1 MSFLYP
7 SFLYGLLALAIPI
20 IVHLF
25 NFRKARRIYFS
36 NNKFLQDVKKASSS
50 KLKIKHYLILA
61 SRLLFVFFLVIT
73 FAQPFI
79 PPPEENPGTGSA
91 VIYLDN
97 SYSMSGKVGDNISG
111 FEAGLKYLKDILELY
126 PSVTDYKVIT
136 NDFNPFSNTYKSVDE
151 IDDLITEMEM
161 TGIPRQFQDVYNRM
175 TSDGSLGNQDD
186 LFFISDFQ
194 HSTFGDV
201 SEIEIDS
208 GNRFYIV
215 PVHLEATTNVVIDS
229 IFLENPF
236 LMQSEKNTL
245 NIILRN
251 HGNTDVDGLLMKLLV
266 NSVQT
271 SSAVVNLPAG
281 GKEMLEID
289 LNFKLE
295 PVNLCQVSIEDYPV
309 TFDNDFYFVLEL
321 SNRISVVEIKT
332 TDSVSVVQ
340 KVYSNTSLFNFQ
352 AFNIRNVDYS
362 ILRNADVVILNEL
375 DKMDGVITQVLSE
388 YHNNGGSILIIPSP
402 MIHID
407 SFNKLLPG
415 ISKIPFSTEN
425 KSKIESPDMNNP
437 FFTEIFDT
445 NNEEFIMPVAVPILK
460 PGPGIHPLL
469 SFPNRESFL
478 SYREGIGRFYLMTSP
493 LKDDFTDFHRHAL
506 FVPVMY
512 KMGIVAKK
520 DFNQL
525 YFSIGQDQVILSL
538 DSIDRE
544 ALIRLKKEGQ
554 EIIPSQRFV
563 GDKLLLEIPR
573 HELTSGFYK
582 LEIGTKTITTL
593 AFNTDQKESIL
604 DQIPQKELLEIFREI
619 PQLKIFNT
627 GDIDNFG
634 KELKENYMGK
644 PLWRYALILALIFLL
659 VEVLFIRFL

>member
-1 MSFLYP
+1 
-7 SFLYGLLALAIPI
+7 
-20 IVHLF
+20 
-25 NFRKARRIYFS
+25 
-36 NNKFLQDVKKASSS
+36 
-50 KLKIKHYLILA
+50 
-61 SRLLFVFFLVIT
+61 
-73 FAQPFI
+73 
-79 PPPEENPGTGSA
+79 
-91 VIYLDN
+91 
-97 SYSMSGKVGDNISG
+97 
-111 FEAGLKYLKDILELY
+111 
-126 PSVTDYKVIT
+126 
-136 NDFNPFSNTYKSVDE
+136 
-151 IDDLITEMEM
+151 
-161 TGIPRQFQDVYNRM
+161 
-175 TSDGSLGNQDD
+175 
-186 LFFISDFQ
+186 
-194 HSTFGDV
+194 
-201 SEIEIDS
+201 
-208 GNRFYIV
+208 
-215 PVHLEATTNVVIDS
+215 VIDS

-493 LKDDFTDFHRHAL
+493 LKDDYTDFHRHAL

-520 DFNQL
+520 DFNHL

-544 ALIRLKKEGQ
+544 ALIRLKNEGQ
-554 EIIPSQRFV
+554 EIIPSQRFI

-573 HELTSGFYK
+573 HELSSGFYE
-582 LEIGTKTITTL
+582 LQVGINSITTL
-593 AFNTDQKESIL
+593 AFNTDQRESVL
-604 DQIPQKELLEIFREI
+604 DQIPEKELLQIFGEI

-644 PLWRYALILALIFLL
+644 PLWRYALILALIFLM